1 MRNEQDTIICNLE
14 KNIKME
20 RKKNKQ
26 PKLKLRKGDIVKV
39 IAGDSKGQQ
48 GRILEVLLDKRRA
61 LVEGVNL
68 VSKHTKPNAKNTQG
82 GIVKKE
88 ATIHLSNLML
98 VDGKGNVTRVG
109 RRVEGDKLVRYSKKS
124 EEVIK

>member
-1 MRNEQDTIICNLE
+1 
-14 KNIKME
+14 ME

-39 IAGDSKGQQ
+39 VAGDSKGSQ
-48 GRILEVLLDKRRA
+48 GRILEILAAKRKV
-61 LVEGVNL
+61 LVEGVNIIN
-68 VSKHTKPNAKNTQG
+68 KHTKPNAKQTQG

-88 ATIHLSNLML
+88 APIHISNVML
-98 VDGKGNVTRVG
+98 VDGKGNITRVG
-109 RRVEGDKLVRYSKKS
+109 RKVEGDKLVRYSKKS

>member
-1 MRNEQDTIICNLE
+1 
-14 KNIKME
+14 ME
-20 RKKNKQ
+20 RKKNTQ

-68 VSKHTKPNAKNTQG
+68 VSKHTKPNAKQTQG
-82 GIVKKE
+82 GIIKKE
-88 ATIHLSNLML
+88 ATIHISNLML
-98 VDGKGNVTRVG
+98 VDGKGNATRVG
-109 RRVEGDKLVRYSKKS
+109 RRVEGDSLVRYSKKS